1 MKFINTK
8 SVNQRVT
15 EICSENMLLG
25 AGAKR
30 NGNTDCEYMEISEIL
45 TNSTQKVNA
54 IADKRKNNF
63 ILQGHATLVY
73 RERRNA

>member
-1 MKFINTK
+1 
-8 SVNQRVT
+8 
-15 EICSENMLLG
+15 MLLG
-25 AGAKR
+25 ASAKR
-30 NGNTDCEYMEISEIL
+30 NENTDCKYMEISEIL

-73 RERRNA
+73 RERRNAYRKSRKFTFKKEKHT